1 MSLILKHAS
10 PLIVIAALLFTQ
22 QTTTSNLDKVDYDV
36 YSTVIRNL
44 APNLR
49 NGPVLIKANTELV
62 APAQLITLQHLPEGA
77 RADFLQKNQ
86 QSVKLQEQFSIPL
99 DYHLTNEDKRGG
111 YGFLVLGLSRIGFNQ
126 SKDKALVYITYT
138 LDTMDGENAKER
150 FFVLTRTSDQWVV
163 QGTVGVIKRIN
174 E

>member
-1 MSLILKHAS
+1 MTLILKYAN
-10 PLIVIAALLFTQ
+10 PLLVIAAFLLTQ
-22 QTTTSNLDKVDYDV
+22 QTTTSTLDKVDYDV

-44 APNLR
+44 SPNLR
-49 NGPVLIKANTELV
+49 NGPVLIKAQTELV

-77 RADFLQKNQ
+77 RADFLEKNQ
-86 QSVKLQEQFSIPL
+86 QSVKLQEQFSIPFG
-99 DYHLTNEDKRGG
+99 YHLTNEDKRGG
-111 YGFLVLGLSRIGFNQ
+111 YGFLEIGLSRIGFNR

-150 FFVLTRTSDQWVV
+150 FFVLTRAGDQWVV